1 MAKQDILNAIKEK
14 NEKLSKEVIADLF
27 DAIFAELSKVDRTRV
42 PGFGTFSSRV
52 RAARTG
58 FKPNTKEPINIA
70 EKKTLV
76 FKIAADFKTELNP
89 APVAPVKGKTAA
101 KAKTAAADTK
111 AKPAAKTT
119 TKAAAKEEPKAAPA
133 KAAAKVEAPKAA
145 AKVEAPK
152 AAAKVE
158 APKAAAKVEAPKAA
172 KAPAKKEA
180 APAKVEAPKATK
192 KK

>member
-89 APVAPVKGKTAA
+89 APVAPVKGKTTA

-119 TKAAAKEEPKAAPA
+119 KAAAPAKEEPKA
-133 KAAAKVEAPKAA
+133 APKAA

-180 APAKVEAPKATK
+180 APAKAEAPKAAK

>member
-89 APVAPVKGKTAA
+89 APVAPVKGKTTA

-119 TKAAAKEEPKAAPA
+119 KAAAKEEPKA
-133 KAAAKVEAPKAA
+133 APKAA

-180 APAKVEAPKATK
+180 APAKAEAPKAAK

>member
-89 APVAPVKGKTAA
+89 APVAPVKGKTTA

-111 AKPAAKTT
+111 KPAAKTT
-119 TKAAAKEEPKAAPA
+119 KAAAPAKEEPKA
-133 KAAAKVEAPKAA
+133 APKAA

-180 APAKVEAPKATK
+180 APAKAEAPKAAK